1 MSELVKA
8 NSILLDTMKRS
19 CKEDEK
25 AHHILHKKLDN
36 LDSAIIR
43 TSDSDT
49 AQIYKKT
56 FALRDRTNEFNISKK
71 ADKSAS
77 TWIK

>member
-1 MSELVKA
+1 
-8 NSILLDTMKRS
+8 MKKS

-25 AHHILHKKLDN
+25 AHQILHKKLDN
-36 LDSAIIR
+36 LDTAMIR
-43 TSDSDT
+43 TVDSDSS
-49 AQIYKKT
+49 QIYKKT
-56 FALRDRTNEFNISKK
+56 FVMRDRTNEFTMSKK